1 MTTVP
6 LDRYPLFTSHDLDH
20 ARDVVG
26 RIFTPHRLDLLGRST
41 ELSAQMNTRR
51 IERVAANYITYGGD
65 VLIQPGELGSFF
77 VVQVPLSG
85 RSLVRYGGEELLST
99 PDVASVISPTVP
111 LTQRWSADCAQL
123 ILRVERSALE
133 AHLRTIIEAPLPEPI
148 RFEPSMDVRS
158 GSGRRWLSVFRLLV
172 DELDRP
178 DDSLINWQVVA
189 AEYEDWL
196 MTGLLRAQPN
206 NYSELLDA
214 PTRSPVP
221 HRAVSIARDYIESHP
236 EWRHTVT
243 SLAKEA
249 RVGVRALQIAFRQH
263 MGTTP
268 RAYLTQVRMQRAHEE
283 LLAAQRDMTTVN
295 SVVAR
300 WGLGHP
306 GRFARA
312 YYALFGELPSETLAR

>member
-6 LDRYPLFTSHDLDH
+6 LDRYPLFESHELDH
-20 ARDVVG
+20 AREVVG

-41 ELSAQMNTRR
+41 ELNARMNTRR
-51 IERVAANYITYGGD
+51 IDRVAANYITYGGD
-65 VLIQPGELGSFF
+65 VLIQPGELESFF

-85 RSLVRYGGEELLST
+85 RGLIQYGGEELLST
-99 PDVASVISPTVP
+99 ADTASVISPTVP

-133 AHLRTIIEAPLPEPI
+133 AHLRTMIDAPLAEPI
-148 RFEPSMDVRS
+148 RFELGMDVRS
-158 GSGRRWLSVFRLLV
+158 GAGRSWLQVFRLLIA
-172 DELDRP
+172 ELDRE
-178 DDSLINWQVVA
+178 DHSMINRSRMA
-189 AEYEDWL
+189 TGYEDWL
-196 MTGLLRAQPN
+196 MTALLLAQPN
-206 NYSELLDA
+206 NYSALID
-214 PTRSPVP
+214 TTSRSPVP
-221 HRAVSIARDYIESHP
+221 HRAVTVARELIESHP

-249 RVGVRALQIAFRQH
+249 RVGVRALQVAFRQH
-263 MGTTP
+263 LGTTP
-268 RAYLTQVRMQRAHEE
+268 RAYLTHVRMHRAHQE

-295 SVVAR
+295 SVVAK

-312 YYALFGELPSETLAR
+312 YSALFGELPSETLAR